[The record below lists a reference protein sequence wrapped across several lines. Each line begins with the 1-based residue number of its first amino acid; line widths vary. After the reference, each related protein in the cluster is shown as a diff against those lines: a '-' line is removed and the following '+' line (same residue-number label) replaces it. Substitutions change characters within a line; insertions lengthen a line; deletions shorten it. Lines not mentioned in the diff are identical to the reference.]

1 MRKLLIALVVL
12 AVLFVAVDRIAL
24 VIAEDEISSRIAT
37 AYSMPVAPGVSITG
51 FPFLTQVVSG
61 NYQQIG
67 VTADQIQADG
77 VTLHDLNV
85 HLTGVHASI
94 SQLLGSGSSMI
105 TADRA
110 AGTALVD
117 YKTMQQRLPQQAQV
131 SLGGQDLTV
140 SGIQLS
146 PDGNNLKLSG
156 TASYQGFS
164 APVSATAALHVSP
177 SGITVTPENAAV
189 AGGLISIPGSAIS
202 RLHFT
207 VPLTGLPLHL
217 HVTSVEVTPEGLRVG
232 AAARNVQF
240 ART

>member
-1 MRKLLIALVVL
+1 VVL
-12 AVLFVAVDRIAL
+12 LVLFVAVDRIAL

-61 NYQQIG
+61 DYQQIG

-94 SQLLGSGSSMI
+94 SQLLGGDSSMI

-117 YKTMQQRLPQQAQV
+117 YKTVQQRMPQETQV
-131 SLGGQDLTV
+131 SLGGQNLQV
-140 SGIQLS
+140 SGLQLS
-146 PDGNNLKLSG
+146 PDGKNLKLSG
-156 TASYQGFS
+156 TASYLGIS
-164 APVSATAALHVSP
+164 APVSATAALSVSP
-177 SGITVTPENAAV
+177 SGITVTPEDVTV
-189 AGGLISIPGSAIS
+189 AGGLSIPGSAIS

-207 VPLTGLPLHL
+207 VPLSGLPLHL
-217 HVTSVEVTPEGLRVG
+217 HVTSVQVTPDGLQVG

>member
-24 VIAEDEISSRIAT
+24 VIAEDEIASRIAT
-37 AYSMPVAPGVSITG
+37 AYSLPTDPGVSITG

-67 VTADQIQADG
+67 VTADQVQADG

-85 HLTGVHASI
+85 HLTGVHATI
-94 SQLLGSGSSMI
+94 SQILGSGSSMV

-117 YKTMQQRLPQQAQV
+117 FATVKQRLPPETQV
-131 SLGGQDLTV
+131 SLGGQNLKV
-140 SGIQLS
+140 SGLQLS
-146 PDGNNLKLSG
+146 PDGKNLKLSG
-156 TASYQGFS
+156 TASYLGIS
-164 APVSATAALHVSP
+164 APVSATAALSVSP
-177 SGITVTPENAAV
+177 SGITVTPEDVTV
-189 AGGLISIPGSAIS
+189 AGGLSIPGSAIS

-207 VPLTGLPLHL
+207 VPLSGLPLHL
-217 HVTSVEVTPEGLRVG
+217 HVTSVQVTPGGLQVG

>member
-24 VIAEDEISSRIAT
+24 VIAEDEIASRIAT

-61 NYQQIG
+61 DYQQIG

-77 VTLHDLNV
+77 VTLHNLNV

-94 SQLLGSGSSMI
+94 SQLLGGDSSMI

-117 YKTMQQRLPQQAQV
+117 FATVKQRLPQQTQV
-131 SLGGQDLTV
+131 SLGGQNLTV
-140 SGIQLS
+140 SGLQLS
-146 PDGNNLKLSG
+146 PDGNNLRLSG
-156 TASYQGFS
+156 TASYLGIS
-164 APVSATAALHVSP
+164 APVSATAALSVSP
-177 SGITVTPENAAV
+177 SGITVTPEDVTV
-189 AGGLISIPGSAIS
+189 AGGLSIPGSAIS

-207 VPLTGLPLHL
+207 VPLSGLPLHL
-217 HVTSVEVTPEGLRVG
+217 HVTSVQVTPDGLQVG

>member
-12 AVLFVAVDRIAL
+12 VVLFVAVDRITL
-24 VIAEDEISSRIAT
+24 VIAEDEIASRIAT
-37 AYSMPVAPGVSITG
+37 AYSMPVQPGVSITG

-67 VTADQIQADG
+67 VTADQVQADG

-117 YKTMQQRLPQQAQV
+117 FATVDKQLPQQTQV
-131 SLGGQDLTV
+131 SVGGQNVAV
-140 SGIQLS
+140 SGLRLS
-146 PDGNNLKLSG
+146 PDGKNLKLSG
-156 TASYQGFS
+156 NASVLGVS
-164 APVSATAALHVSP
+164 APVSATATLSVSP
-177 SGITVTPENAAV
+177 SGITVTPEGATV
-189 AGGLISIPGSAIS
+189 AGGLSIPASDIAS
-202 RLHFT
+202 MRFT
-207 VPLTGLPLHL
+207 VPLSGLPLHL
-217 HVTSVEVTPEGLRVG
+217 HVTSVQVTPGGLRVG

>member
-12 AVLFVAVDRIAL
+12 VVLFVAVDRITL
-24 VIAEDEISSRIAT
+24 VIAEDEIASRIAT
-37 AYSMPVAPGVSITG
+37 AYSMPVQPGVSITG

-67 VTADQIQADG
+67 VTADQVQADG

-94 SQLLGSGSSMI
+94 SQLLGGSSSMI

-117 YKTMQQRLPQQAQV
+117 FATVDKQLPQQTQV
-131 SLGGQDLTV
+131 SVGGQNVAV
-140 SGIQLS
+140 SGLRLS
-146 PDGNNLKLSG
+146 PDGKNLKLSG
-156 TASYQGFS
+156 NASVLGVS
-164 APVSATAALHVSP
+164 APVSATATLSVSP
-177 SGITVTPENAAV
+177 SGITVTPEGATV
-189 AGGLISIPGSAIS
+189 AGGLSIPASDIAS
-202 RLHFT
+202 MRFT
-207 VPLTGLPLHL
+207 VPLSGLPLHL
-217 HVTSVEVTPEGLRVG
+217 HVTSVAVTPGGLRVG

>member
-24 VIAEDEISSRIAT
+24 VIAEDEIASRIAS
-37 AYSMPVAPGVSITG
+37 AYSMPADPGVSITG

-85 HLTGVHASI
+85 HLTGVHAAI
-94 SQLLGSGSSMI
+94 SQLLGGGSSMI

-110 AGTALVD
+110 AGTAMVGFATV
-117 YKTMQQRLPQQAQV
+117 KQRLPQETQV
-131 SLGGQDLTV
+131 SLGGENLKV
-140 SGIQLS
+140 SGLQLS
-146 PDGNNLKLSG
+146 PDGKNLKLSG
-156 TASYQGFS
+156 TASYLGIS
-164 APVSATAALHVSP
+164 APVSATAALSVSP
-177 SGITVTPENAAV
+177 SGITVTPEDVTV
-189 AGGLISIPGSAIS
+189 AGGLSIPGSAIS

-207 VPLTGLPLHL
+207 VPLSGLPLHL
-217 HVTSVEVTPEGLRVG
+217 HVTSVHVTPEGLQVG

-240 ART
+240 SRT

>member
-12 AVLFVAVDRIAL
+12 VVLFVAVDRITL
-24 VIAEDEISSRIAT
+24 VIAEDEIASRIAT
-37 AYSMPVAPGVSITG
+37 AYSMPVQPGVSITG

-67 VTADQIQADG
+67 VTADQVQADG

-117 YKTMQQRLPQQAQV
+117 FATVDKQLPQQTQV
-131 SLGGQDLTV
+131 SVGGQNVAV
-140 SGIQLS
+140 SGLRLS
-146 PDGNNLKLSG
+146 PDGKNLKLSG
-156 TASYQGFS
+156 NASVLGVS
-164 APVSATAALHVSP
+164 APVSATATLSVSP
-177 SGITVTPENAAV
+177 SGITVTPEGATV
-189 AGGLISIPGSAIS
+189 AGGLSIPASDIAS
-202 RLHFT
+202 MRFT
-207 VPLTGLPLHL
+207 VPLSGLPLHL
-217 HVTSVEVTPEGLRVG
+217 HVTSVAVTPGGLRVG

>member
-24 VIAEDEISSRIAT
+24 VIAEDEIASRIAT
-37 AYSMPVAPGVSITG
+37 AYSLPTDPGVSITG

-94 SQLLGSGSSMI
+94 SQLLGGSSSMI

-117 YKTMQQRLPQQAQV
+117 FATVKQRLPQETQV
-131 SLGGQDLTV
+131 SLGGQNLQV
-140 SGIQLS
+140 SGLQLS
-146 PDGNNLKLSG
+146 PDGKNLKLSG
-156 TASYQGFS
+156 TASYLGIS
-164 APVSATAALHVSP
+164 APVSATAALSVSP
-177 SGITVTPENAAV
+177 SGITVTPEDVTV
-189 AGGLISIPGSAIS
+189 AGGLSIPGSAIS

-207 VPLTGLPLHL
+207 VPLNGLPLHL
-217 HVTSVEVTPEGLRVG
+217 HVTSVQVTPDGLQVG

>member
-1 MRKLLIALVVL
+1 MRKLLIAL
-12 AVLFVAVDRIAL
+12 AVLIVLLIAIDRIG
-24 VIAEDEISSRIAT
+24 VVVAENQISGRIAT
-37 AYSMPVAPGVSITG
+37 AYGLSEKPGVSITG

-67 VTADQIQADG
+67 VTAAQIQANG
-77 VTLHDLNV
+77 VTLHNLNV
-85 HLTGVHASI
+85 HLTGVHASM
-94 SQLLGSGSSMI
+94 SQLLGGSSMI

-117 YKTMQQRLPQQAQV
+117 FATVKQRLPQEAQV
-131 SLGGQDLTV
+131 SLGGQNLTV

-146 PDGNNLKLSG
+146 PDGKNLKLSG
-156 TASYQGFS
+156 TASYLGAS
-164 APVSATAALHVSP
+164 APVSATAALSVSP
-177 SGITVTPENAAV
+177 SGITVTPEDATV

-207 VPLTGLPLHL
+207 VPLSGLPLHL
-217 HVTSVEVTPEGLRVG
+217 HVTSVQVTPEGLRVG

-240 ART
+240 ARA

>member
-12 AVLFVAVDRIAL
+12 VVLFVAVDRIAL
-24 VIAEDEISSRIAT
+24 VIAEDQIASRIAT
-37 AYSMPVAPGVSITG
+37 AYSMPVQPGVSITG

-67 VTADQIQADG
+67 VTADQVQADG

-117 YKTMQQRLPQQAQV
+117 FATVDKQLPQQTQV
-131 SLGGQDLTV
+131 SVGGQNVAV
-140 SGIQLS
+140 SGLRLS
-146 PDGNNLKLSG
+146 PDGKNLKLSG
-156 TASYQGFS
+156 NASVLGVS
-164 APVSATAALHVSP
+164 APVSATATLSVSP
-177 SGITVTPENAAV
+177 SGITVTPEGATV
-189 AGGLISIPGSAIS
+189 AGGLSIPASDIAS
-202 RLHFT
+202 MRFT
-207 VPLTGLPLHL
+207 VPLSGLPLHL
-217 HVTSVEVTPEGLRVG
+217 HVTSVAVTPGGLRVG

>member
-1 MRKLLIALVVL
+1 MRKLLIALGVL
-12 AVLFVAVDRIAL
+12 VVLFVAIDRIGVVL
-24 VIAEDEISSRIAT
+24 AEDQIASRIAT
-37 AYSMPVAPGVSITG
+37 AYNLPTDPGVSITG

-61 NYQQIG
+61 NYQQID
-67 VTADQIQADG
+67 VTADEIQTNG

-85 HLTGVHASI
+85 HLTGVHATI
-94 SQLLGSGSSMI
+94 SQILGSGSSTV

-117 YKTMQQRLPQQAQV
+117 FATVKQRLPHETQV
-131 SLGGQDLTV
+131 SLGGQNLTV

-146 PDGNNLKLSG
+146 PDGKNLKLSG
-156 TASYQGFS
+156 TASYLGAS
-164 APVSATAALHVSP
+164 APVSATAALSVSP
-177 SGITVTPENAAV
+177 SGITVTPEDAAV

-207 VPLTGLPLHL
+207 VPLSGLPLHL
-217 HVTSVEVTPEGLRVG
+217 HVTSVQVTPEGLRVG

>member
-24 VIAEDEISSRIAT
+24 VIAEDEIASRIAT
-37 AYSMPVAPGVSITG
+37 AYSLPTDPGVSITG

-67 VTADQIQADG
+67 VTADQIQSDG

-85 HLTGVHASI
+85 HLTGVHATI
-94 SQLLGSGSSMI
+94 SQILGSGSSMV

-117 YKTMQQRLPQQAQV
+117 FATVKQRLPPETQV
-131 SLGGQDLTV
+131 SLGGQNLTV
-140 SGIQLS
+140 SGLQLS

-156 TASYQGFS
+156 TASYLGIS
-164 APVSATAALHVSP
+164 APVSATAALSVSP
-177 SGITVTPENAAV
+177 SGITVTPEDVTV
-189 AGGLISIPGSAIS
+189 AGGLSIPGSAIS

-207 VPLTGLPLHL
+207 VPVSNLPLHL
-217 HVTSVEVTPEGLRVG
+217 HLTSVQVTPDGLQVG

>member
-1 MRKLLIALVVL
+1 MRKLLIALGVLVVL
-12 AVLFVAVDRIAL
+12 LIAIDRIAL
-24 VIAEDEISSRIAT
+24 VIAEDEIASRIAT
-37 AYSMPVAPGVSITG
+37 AYSLPADPGVSITG

-77 VTLHDLNV
+77 VTLHNLNV

-94 SQLLGSGSSMI
+94 SQLLGGGSSTI

-117 YKTMQQRLPQQAQV
+117 FATVKQRLPREAQV
-131 SLGGQDLTV
+131 SVGGQNLTV

-146 PDGNNLKLSG
+146 PDGKNLKLSG
-156 TASYQGFS
+156 TASYLGAS
-164 APVSATAALHVSP
+164 APVSATAALSVSP
-177 SGITVTPENAAV
+177 SGITVTPGDATV

-202 RLHFT
+202 RLHLT
-207 VPLTGLPLHL
+207 VPLSGLPLHL
-217 HVTSVEVTPEGLRVG
+217 HVTSVQVTPEGLRVG
-232 AAARNVQF
+232 AAAQNVQF
-240 ART
+240 TRT

>member
-1 MRKLLIALVVL
+1 MRKLLIAL
-12 AVLFVAVDRIAL
+12 AVLIVLLIAIDRIG
-24 VIAEDEISSRIAT
+24 VVVAENQISGRIAT
-37 AYSMPVAPGVSITG
+37 AYGLSEKPGVSITG

-67 VTADQIQADG
+67 VTAAQIQANG
-77 VTLHDLNV
+77 VTLHNLNV
-85 HLTGVHASI
+85 HLTGVHASM
-94 SQLLGSGSSMI
+94 SQLLGGSSMI

-117 YKTMQQRLPQQAQV
+117 FATVKQRLPQEAQV
-131 SLGGQDLTV
+131 SLGGQNLTV

-146 PDGNNLKLSG
+146 PDGKNLKLSG
-156 TASYQGFS
+156 TASYLGAS
-164 APVSATAALHVSP
+164 APVSATAALSVSP
-177 SGITVTPENAAV
+177 SGITVTPEDATV

-207 VPLTGLPLHL
+207 VPLSGLPLHL
-217 HVTSVEVTPEGLRVG
+217 HVTSVQVTPEGLRVG

>member
-12 AVLFVAVDRIAL
+12 LVLFVAVDRIAL

-61 NYQQIG
+61 DYQQIG

-94 SQLLGSGSSMI
+94 SQLLGGDSSMI

-117 YKTMQQRLPQQAQV
+117 YKTVQQRMPQETQV
-131 SLGGQDLTV
+131 SLGGQNLQV
-140 SGIQLS
+140 SGLQLS
-146 PDGNNLKLSG
+146 PDGKNLKLSG
-156 TASYQGFS
+156 TASYLGIS
-164 APVSATAALHVSP
+164 APVSATAALSVSP
-177 SGITVTPENAAV
+177 SGITVTPEDVTV
-189 AGGLISIPGSAIS
+189 AGGLSIPGSAIS

-207 VPLTGLPLHL
+207 VPVSNLPLHL
-217 HVTSVEVTPEGLRVG
+217 HLTSAQVTPDGLRVG

>member
-12 AVLFVAVDRIAL
+12 VVLFVAIDRIGVVL
-24 VIAEDEISSRIAT
+24 AEDQIASRIAT
-37 AYSMPVAPGVSITG
+37 AYNLPTDPGVSITG

-61 NYQQIG
+61 NYQQID
-67 VTADQIQADG
+67 VTANEIQTNG

-85 HLTGVHASI
+85 HLTGVHATI
-94 SQLLGSGSSMI
+94 SQILGSGSSTV

-117 YKTMQQRLPQQAQV
+117 FATVKQRLPPQTQV
-131 SLGGQDLTV
+131 SLGGQNLTV

-146 PDGNNLKLSG
+146 PDGKNLKLSG
-156 TASYQGFS
+156 TASYLGAS
-164 APVSATAALHVSP
+164 APVSATATLSVSP
-177 SGITVTPENAAV
+177 SGITVTPEDATV

-207 VPLTGLPLHL
+207 VPVSNLPLHL
-217 HVTSVEVTPEGLRVG
+217 HLTSVQVTPDGLRVG

>member
-12 AVLFVAVDRIAL
+12 VLLFVLVDRIGVA
-24 VIAEDEISSRIAT
+24 VAENQISSRLAT
-37 AYSMPVAPGVSITG
+37 AYGLPENPGVSITG

-61 NYQQIG
+61 NYQQID
-67 VTADQIQADG
+67 VTASQVQANG

-85 HLTGVHASI
+85 HLTGVHATV
-94 SQLLGSGSSMI
+94 SQILGSGSSTV

-117 YKTMQQRLPQQAQV
+117 FATVTQRLPQETQV
-131 SLGGQDLTV
+131 SLGGQNLNL
-140 SGIQLS
+140 SGLQLS
-146 PDGNNLKLSG
+146 PDGKNLKLSG
-156 TASYQGFS
+156 TASYLGIS
-164 APVSATAALHVSP
+164 APVSATAGLSVSP
-177 SGITVTPENAAV
+177 SGITVTPEDVTV
-189 AGGLISIPGSAIS
+189 AGGLSIPGSAIS

-207 VPLTGLPLHL
+207 VPVSNLPLHL
-217 HVTSVEVTPEGLRVG
+217 HLTSVQVTPDGLQVG